1 MSILNRPS
9 KGQPSVLIA
18 LAHTLWGTQQQ
29 SPSLDQLLGRVAPPS
44 LTDQKQARG
53 AINTWL
59 KLGLFRQSKNG
70 GISFA
75 PDLAASSHFKPQ
87 TLPWLRAAAREVAF
101 RPKNNEPLWPSKH
114 NSQND
119 DDGSDGL
126 ASDLTRGAA
135 WLLAQNLDVRLVS
148 YRQAESLAAKQLGNS
163 QLVLQNETRWKPLV
177 DWMFF
182 LGLGI
187 KAPDDSPRA
196 RQTEEPPTVLVLD
209 PAEAV
214 SDLLP
219 QIFSETAEL
228 PQGVFLDHLAKL
240 LPVTDSGIFRQQV
253 EARLAAGW
261 SGPAKGRHSPSLSR
275 ALLHLESD
283 RRIKLL
289 EKSDSGHGRS
299 EAAAAPIELWFG
311 ANETI
316 KVTHISF
323 KKGSR

>member
-1 MSILNRPS
+1 
-9 KGQPSVLIA
+9 
-18 LAHTLWGTQQQ
+18 
-29 SPSLDQLLGRVAPPS
+29 
-44 LTDQKQARG
+44 
-53 AINTWL
+53 
-59 KLGLFRQSKNG
+59 
-70 GISFA
+70 
-75 PDLAASSHFKPQ
+75 
-87 TLPWLRAAAREVAF
+87 
-101 RPKNNEPLWPSKH
+101 
-114 NSQND
+114 
-119 DDGSDGL
+119 
-126 ASDLTRGAA
+126 
-135 WLLAQNLDVRLVS
+135 
-148 YRQAESLAAKQLGNS
+148 
-163 QLVLQNETRWKPLV
+163 
-177 DWMFF
+177 
-182 LGLGI
+182 
-187 KAPDDSPRA
+187 
-196 RQTEEPPTVLVLD
+196 
-209 PAEAV
+209 
-214 SDLLP
+214 LP

-311 ANETI
+311 ANETM